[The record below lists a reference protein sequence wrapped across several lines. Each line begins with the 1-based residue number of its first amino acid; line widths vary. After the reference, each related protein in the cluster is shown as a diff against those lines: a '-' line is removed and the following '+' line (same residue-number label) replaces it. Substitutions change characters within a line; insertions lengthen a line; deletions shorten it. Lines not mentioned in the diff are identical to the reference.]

1 MSEFVQTAG
10 GPIPKNIYDGIKN
23 HVENRIPAGHFVTAV
38 LENNLSEALA
48 YADPTSLAH
57 LKTIAQFIFND
68 IPSTAWG
75 SPEAVKK
82 WLENGD
88 NGERLITG
96 TLEPVG

>member
-1 MSEFVQTAG
+1 MTEFVKTAG

-23 HVENRIPAGHFVTAV
+23 YVENRIPTGHFVTAV

-48 YADPTSLAH
+48 YADPISLAH

-68 IPSTAWG
+68 IPSPAWG
-75 SPEAVKK
+75 SPEAVTK
-82 WLENGD
+82 WLEGD
-88 NGERLITG
+88 KNSGRLITG